1 MVDGKE
7 EGAAVVELDSRGKE
21 EGPAL
26 VDGRREGFGVD
37 IRRCCACIADR
48 LPQCTCLCAIAWPC
62 MW

>member
-26 VDGRREGFGVD
+26 VDGRRGSAWTYEDFVPVYMSLCPSHGH
-37 IRRCCACIADR
+37 ACGEDNY
-48 LPQCTCLCAIAWPC
+48 
-62 MW
+62 